1 MRAGRCRRDGEGSGY
16 QFVGTHGLPGSFL
29 IVMMIVFDCDDCDV
43 ILIVTMIV
51 FFRLL
56 FSKCFICFS
65 YLELHL
71 FCLSQLWLNIV
82 T

>member
-1 MRAGRCRRDGEGSGY
+1 M
-16 QFVGTHGLPGSFL
+16 GTHGLPGSFL
-29 IVMMIVFDCDDCDV
+29 IVIMIVFDCDDCDV

-51 FFRLL
+51 FFSA

-71 FCLSQLWLNIV
+71 FCLSQPWLNIV